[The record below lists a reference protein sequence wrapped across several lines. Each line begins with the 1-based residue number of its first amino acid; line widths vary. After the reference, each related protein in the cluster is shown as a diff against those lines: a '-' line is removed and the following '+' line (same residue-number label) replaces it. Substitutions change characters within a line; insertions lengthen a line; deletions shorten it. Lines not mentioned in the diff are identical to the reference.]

1 MQVRNLAST
10 MLTRIRPRLP
20 DDWQARYG
28 YRPVPLETFVQSGR
42 FAGTSYCAAN
52 LETVAARK
60 PTYVDNYVRLSIWS
74 GWTVSAHTETADG
87 PEGSDGERCWLAGG
101 SSNAGMSVFDGRGGD
116 GAP

>member
-1 MQVRNLAST
+1 MQVRNLGFT

-42 FAGTSYCAAN
+42 FAGTSYRAAN

-60 PTYVDNYVRLSIWS
+60 PIYVDNYVRLSIRS
-74 GWTVSAHTETADG
+74 GWTVSAHRNSRRPGGLRWRTV
-87 PEGSDGERCWLAGG
+87 LAGLG
-101 SSNAGMSVFDGRGGD
+101 
-116 GAP
+116 

>member
-10 MLTRIRPRLP
+10 VLTRIRPRLP

-60 PTYVDNYVRLSIWS
+60 PTHVDNYRI
-74 GWTVSAHTETADG
+74 GAQKQPTARRAPMENG
-87 PEGSDGERCWLAGG
+87 VGG
-101 SSNAGMSVFDGRGGD
+101 LGVAATLECPCSMAVVVTGHRDD
-116 GAP
+116 HP